1 MVFCGYLLLGLA
13 GVTWL
18 VFGAWMAVGLAV
30 YALYGYKRSLLRHPD
45 QQQWR

>member
-1 MVFCGYLLLGLA
+1 
-13 GVTWL
+13 